1 MAGQLIFRKQTLAV
15 VGLQTPATPATP
27 QSITVCLS
35 SLVFPF
41 APMFLVDSRSSSSPS
56 TFRARAALKIAQSI
70 WRPTCCCHGTAL
82 HVMTSWGTKWQPT
95 GKTTSA
101 ATRTHARTHTY
112 IHAHGPREKEKRL
125 IWFRRDRS
133 WDFILLFRVENK
145 QPREIFDYLK

>member
-1 MAGQLIFRKQTLAV
+1 MEGQLIFRKQTLAV
-15 VGLQTPATPATP
+15 VRLQTPATPATP

-41 APMFLVDSRSSSSPS
+41 APMFLVDSRTSSSPS

-101 ATRTHARTHTY
+101 ATRTRTH
-112 IHAHGPREKEKRL
+112 AHVHTRPGAEGEREE
-125 IWFRRDRS
+125 IN
-133 WDFILLFRVENK
+133 LLPPGSKLGLHPSFHS
-145 QPREIFDYLK
+145 